1 MENLEEIEDH
11 HKEGQDIEKLNL
23 WGTNAQNWNVSAK
36 MKKTRRNVIITSRGM
51 KGSPVEYEE

>member
-23 WGTNAQNWNVSAK
+23 WGTNGKNWNVSAK
-36 MKKTRRNVIITSRGM
+36 KKTRRNVIITSRGM
-51 KGSPVEYEE
+51 KGSPTKYEE